1 MEIHFYCNNILY
13 KKILP
18 DYVETIEQF
27 KNNLISEDNNYNF
40 KNIFISYYVNDINY
54 KPKNEDILFTNIKYY
69 VDII

>member
-40 KNIFISYYVNDINY
+40 KNIFISYYVDDINH
-54 KPKNEDILFTNIKYY
+54 KLKNEDILYTNIQYY
-69 VDII
+69 VDIF